1 MFTSAGLSRFPLD
14 LDASSGQFE
23 PNRFGTHDVQGNV
36 WEYVADCYRGSYVG
50 APTDGSPWMF
60 DLAPEEIEEVGACP
74 MGFVA
79 RGGAGSIQR
88 LTSQFQPGKL
98 FPQRCILS
106 SMASGLFILHWST
119 SQFF

>member
-23 PNRFGTHDVQGNV
+23 PNRFGTHDMQGNV

-79 RGGAGSIQR
+79 RGGLGRSSGWPRNFNQGSC
-88 LTSQFQPGKL
+88 
-98 FPQRCILS
+98 FPRG
-106 SMASGLFILHWST
+106 AF
-119 SQFF
+119 